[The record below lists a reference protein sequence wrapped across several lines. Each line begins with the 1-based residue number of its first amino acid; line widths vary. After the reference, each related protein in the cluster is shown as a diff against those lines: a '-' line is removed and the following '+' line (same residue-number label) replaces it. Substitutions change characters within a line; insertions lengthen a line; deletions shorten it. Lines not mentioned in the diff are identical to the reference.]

1 VAERL
6 CFIVDTDVK
15 YRENPEHQYWPDQMW
30 QIRDKNTYW
39 SIFSLLAELYYLY
52 DQGGFHLIYVNI
64 PVVNLIINCIY
75 QILNKECWRL
85 HYVRYNLCNH

>member
-1 VAERL
+1 MAERL
-6 CFIVDTDVK
+6 SCIADTDVK

-30 QIRDKNTYW
+30 QIR
-39 SIFSLLAELYYLY
+39 IGRFCPVLAELYYLY

-64 PVVNLIINCIY
+64 TVVNLIINCIY
-75 QILNKECWRL
+75 QILNKECSRL